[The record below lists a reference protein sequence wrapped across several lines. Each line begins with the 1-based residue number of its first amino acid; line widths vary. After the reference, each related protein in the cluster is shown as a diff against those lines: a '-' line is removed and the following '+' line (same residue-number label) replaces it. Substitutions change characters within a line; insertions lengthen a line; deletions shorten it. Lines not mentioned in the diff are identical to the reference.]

1 MLVILGLSF
10 NHELQENMMEYIV
23 TFAIAI
29 PDNEDIVDTII
40 AQIENIADLY
50 GAEVIDLEVE
60 ESE

>member
-1 MLVILGLSF
+1 
-10 NHELQENMMEYIV
+10 MEYIV